1 MDLHPTSP
9 LVTLF
14 FGRTTHLVR
23 HAACDIYTASRHVL
37 FPEDGRHPCEHGDLV
52 DGWLASAPS
61 RVVVATHSN
70 VIMMRLQRRVAEGTL
85 AAKDLVFVWVE
96 RSAEG
101 TYGYKTTPITIDE
114 RCRVTWWPDEVGQED
129 LLECAAKFT
138 ALDARFP
145 DRL

>member
-23 HAACDIYTASRHVL
+23 HAACDVYTASRHIL

-52 DGWLASAPS
+52 DGWLASVPL

-101 TYGYKTTPITIDE
+101 TYGYKTTPITFNE
-114 RCRVTWWPDEVGQED
+114 GCEVSWWPKSVGREVEDEYVAT
-129 LLECAAKFT
+129 LK
-138 ALDARFP
+138 ALDARCL